1 MAPVTVHALGGIAL
15 AALLT
20 PVLAQTDIADR
31 LEECG
36 TLQAD
41 AARLA
46 CYDGL
51 RDGDAGAQDQD
62 DEPQDEPTPFQVT
75 PVADAEGSPEADG
88 DTDAQDQDGEP
99 QDEPTPFQVTPVA
112 DAESSPEAERHPPQT
127 DPAASPDDTLEADRP
142 PRTVDSPEAEAAP
155 AVVPAPSS
163 RDAAVD
169 RRRSRPPAEESVDIT
184 VVEVRRNLSGLAVF
198 VTADDG
204 IWVQI
209 SMRNRRYPRTPFIAR
224 VERASMN
231 SHFLVPVDGGIAV
244 RVRRP

>member
-62 DEPQDEPTPFQVT
+62 GEPQDEPTPFQVT
-75 PVADAEGSPEADG
+75 PVADAEG
-88 DTDAQDQDGEP
+88 
-99 QDEPTPFQVTPVA
+99 
-112 DAESSPEAERHPPQT
+112 SPEAERHPPQT

-169 RRRSRPPAEESVDIT
+169 GRRSRPPAEESVDIT